1 MSSSEP
7 TRYWSMYASL
17 TASETASMILRSG
30 VPISQLS
37 PGMVRARVA
46 RMAALMSAGVLL
58 MVRFLG

>member
-1 MSSSEP
+1 
-7 TRYWSMYASL
+7 MYASL

-37 PGMVRARVA
+37 PGMVSARVA